1 MSASESATV
10 TASTKRSP
18 AVSGGKVG
26 SPVVNLAS
34 VLVVPLLPLSGSLI
48 EEAQLKNPR
57 EHKVTYA
64 FANSSNVL
72 PDIVEGDILVISS
85 VEYLV
90 NYVKEYERPTEGSYL
105 EIIVQKRVV
114 A

>member
-26 SPVVNLAS
+26 APVTNLAS
-34 VLVVPLLPLSGSLI
+34 VLVVPLLPLNSALV

-57 EHKVTYA
+57 EHKLTYA
-64 FANSSNVL
+64 FANSSNTL
-72 PDIVEGDILVISS
+72 PDIAEGDILVISS
-85 VEYLV
+85 VEYLI